1 MKVADRRPGDPRHN
15 RRTDKERFPADLVRP
30 DVVREDGLLYDPANT

>member
-1 MKVADRRPGDPRHN
+1 MKVVDGRPGDPRLYL
-15 RRTDKERFPADLVRP
+15 RTDKERFPSDLVRP